1 MKTIEQIK
9 KIKAVVL
16 YVLNNMPKG
25 VDYIKLSKLLYF
37 AQRESLKSYGK
48 TIFDDT
54 FKAKDRGPVPTL
66 TYKVL
71 KMIENGDKFDECGEL
86 KEFGESIK
94 VVKQKATAL
103 QKCNTDLLTIIDM
116 KILDDTINKY
126 GKINSKEL
134 SEMTHDKV
142 YNSIIEKMKDDPEKD
157 IFTLIYIARSGG
169 ASEDM
174 IEYIRNKQVL
184 KKALA

>member
-37 AQRESLKSYGK
+37 AQRESLVSYGK

-54 FKAKDRGPVPTL
+54 FKARDRGPVPTL

-71 KMIENGDKFDECGEL
+71 KMIENGDKFDECDEL

-103 QKCNTDLLTIIDM
+103 QKCNTDLLTFIDM
-116 KILDDTINKY
+116 KNI
-126 GKINSKEL
+126 G
-134 SEMTHDKV
+134 
-142 YNSIIEKMKDDPEKD
+142 
-157 IFTLIYIARSGG
+157 
-169 ASEDM
+169 
-174 IEYIRNKQVL
+174 
-184 KKALA
+184 